1 MGNGPLRETTHREGK
16 AMRIARLILLALA
29 LTFVGSVVVST
40 GSMALRPTAVILKT
54 TRVAITATATMHF
67 VTGKAFHD
75 I

>member
-40 GSMALRPTAVILKT
+40 GSMARSTNGCDT
-54 TRVAITATATMHF
+54 QDNEGSDH
-67 VTGKAFHD
+67 GNGHDAFCD
-75 I
+75 GEGFP